1 METVHHL
8 FLGFHHKAGKGRVG
22 QALGLHIL
30 HDAELHV
37 AAGQTLSV
45 LRNAV
50 HGCLHNVVI
59 RHGSKAVQFL
69 LFPQFLLRLFCLPL
83 SFALGFG
90 GIKFS
95 LFAGFF
101 CVLRLRFLLR
111 GFYRLKFFAERIYG
125 FTIQR
130 YLKSIILGVAVHHIN
145 FREYTHCSVLSKKG
159 RELPD
164 GNSLP

>member
-8 FLGFHHKAGKGRVG
+8 FLGFHHKAGKNGVS
-22 QALGLHIL
+22 QAFGLHIL
-30 HDAELHV
+30 HNAELHI
-37 AAGQTLSV
+37 AAGQAFGI

-50 HGCLHNVVI
+50 HGCLHHVVI
-59 RHGSKAVQFL
+59 RHGGKAVQFL

-125 FTIQR
+125 FTVR
-130 YLKSIILGVAVHHIN
+130 GHLKSIILGIAVHHIH
-145 FREYTHCSVLSKKG
+145 FREYTHHSVLSKKG
-159 RELPD
+159 REP
-164 GNSLP
+164 SI